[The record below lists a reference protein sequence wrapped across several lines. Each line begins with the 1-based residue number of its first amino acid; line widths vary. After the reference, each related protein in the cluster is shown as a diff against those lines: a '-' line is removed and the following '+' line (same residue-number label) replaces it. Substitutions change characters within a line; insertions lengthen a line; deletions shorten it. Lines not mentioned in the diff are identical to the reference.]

1 MATLRID
8 DTRRVAPGQAPG
20 QFAAPDAS
28 RGAQFAASQL
38 QEAGQAI
45 TQAGT
50 AGASIYIAEMQQ
62 LNESRVAD
70 ALNRAQTTALEL
82 QSEYAP
88 LVGEAAIA
96 PGEDGRSIDQV
107 FPERL
112 DQAVG
117 DIQREM
123 GLTSV
128 QAEAFRSRVSTT
140 QQNFRSG
147 VTRHVLTQRDAYLGE
162 VATTTQALGQ
172 QTILGNPLDEQ
183 VTGPARESIRT
194 SVLSERRRLGQ
205 PTEGD
210 ELAVLDVTGK
220 AYLDAIIATEDEDFE
235 GAQQL
240 FDRYRDFMT
249 PEQQNAAQNTLS
261 TGIAYNEAEAYVAA
275 ARQGVAPPP
284 GQPGS
289 EFQHPAPGAN
299 VSSPFGVRV
308 HPLTGERKMH
318 GGTDFAAPEGS
329 PARGMMGGR
338 VLDVSYDEANGNL
351 VRIDHGNGL
360 IGSYAHLQGADVREG
375 QEITAGQ
382 NIGRVGST
390 GDSTGPHL
398 HVTMRRN
405 GELVDPETLIGE
417 SAQQAEGQAAAGRP
431 TRAQMEAD
439 ARRRFSNNRVQ
450 RDAALSAISRVYGEE
465 ERAKTAAEQ
474 AALDAAYRH
483 IEQTNTMPTPQM
495 MAALPPGRANAMQSY
510 LDARLA
516 PPVVRSNPDLLQA
529 LTTDLSWQELTT
541 EEFIAKY
548 GPQLSQSDRLSY
560 LGALTRADAALREEV
575 ATAAFV
581 SQQAFSSAW
590 SATLD
595 VAGIDRTPSGA
606 QADAD
611 RQSLAILNTA
621 LREEVLEVQRL
632 TGKQLGR
639 EEIAQLLENRMRRLA
654 WERPENRVGPITIQS
669 YATGFQTSY
678 RTMIGPNQETYRRAA
693 AAKLARG
700 GQNRPPTDAE
710 VFEEYIT
717 SRFRGN

>member
-28 RGAQFAASQL
+28 GGAQFAARQL

-62 LNESRVAD
+62 LNESRVTD
-70 ALNRAQTTALEL
+70 ALNRAQTSALEL

-96 PGEDGRSIDQV
+96 PGEDGRSMDQV

-112 DQAVG
+112 DQAVS

-140 QQNFRSG
+140 QQNFRNG

-172 QTILGNPLDEQ
+172 QAILGSTFDEQ
-183 VTGPARESIRT
+183 VTGPAREDIRT
-194 SVLSERRRLGQ
+194 SVISERRRLGK

-249 PEQQNAAQNTLS
+249 PEQQYAAQNTLS
-261 TGIAYNEAEAYVAA
+261 TGVAYNEGNAWVAA
-275 ARQGVAPPP
+275 ALQGVAPPP

-289 EFQHPAPGAN
+289 EFQHPAPGATR
-299 VSSPFGVRV
+299 VSSPMGMRV

-329 PARGMMGGR
+329 PARGMMSGR
-338 VLDVSYDEANGNL
+338 VLEVSYDDVNGNL

-375 QEITAGQ
+375 QEITASQ

-390 GDSTGPHL
+390 GRSTGPHL

-431 TRAQMEAD
+431 TRAQTEAA
-439 ARRRFSNNRVQ
+439 ARQRFGNNRVQ
-450 RDAALSAISRVYGEE
+450 REVVLAAISRHFSEE
-465 ERAKTAAEQ
+465 DRVKRETEQ
-474 AALDAAYRH
+474 AALDDAYRH
-483 IEQTNTMPTPQM
+483 INENKTMPGPSI
-495 MAALPPGRANAMQSY
+495 LSRIPPERLNGLRSY
-510 LDARLA
+510 LDAAIAPVTVQSDPATVLTIAAWNDEDRAKYAQKSPEELTAMFGQLLSPSALA
-516 PPVVRSNPDLLQA
+516 PVLA
-529 LTTDLSWQELTT
+529 LS
-541 EEFIAKY
+541 
-548 GPQLSQSDRLSY
+548 
-560 LGALTRADAALREEV
+560 TRATDAQREAARAATSVPLENYNRALRAV
-575 ATAAFV
+575 MDLNGV
-581 SQQAFSSAW
+581 
-590 SATLD
+590 D
-595 VAGIDRTPSGA
+595 MTPSGA
-606 QADAD
+606 TASQD
-611 RQSLAILNTA
+611 R
-621 LREEVLEVQRL
+621 RDF
-632 TGKQLGR
+632 
-639 EEIAQLLENRMRRLA
+639 AQLDRAMRQWIVERQVAAGRQLSETEIQDELRGRLA
-654 WERPENRVGPITIQS
+654 RLAYRPNGGVLGLGASPGGV
-669 YATGFQTSY
+669 ATGY
-678 RTMIGPNQETYRRAA
+678 RNMPRDAQDSARNRLRTYFFTPN
-693 AAKLARG
+693 
-700 GQNRPPTDAE
+700 PTDAQIYN
-710 VFEEYIT
+710 EYLRVRVT
-717 SRFRGN
+717 QDQ